1 MRLTL
6 IISSISPGGAERA
19 LSTMANYW
27 AEKRWKITLLT
38 FDDGSIPSFYDLDP
52 RINHI
57 SLGIAGVSTNMI
69 AGLFNNLKRIYVLRH
84 AISVS
89 KPDAVISF
97 MDKNNVI
104 TLLATRGQ
112 KVPVVVS
119 ERVDPALYSI
129 GRFWEQLR
137 LWTYPCADHVVVQSE
152 RALAYFPPKV
162 QARSTVIPNPVEPIP
177 EGKTSS
183 GDLLVK
189 PSIVGMGRFVRQKGF
204 DLLIKA
210 FARLKDRYSNW
221 TLTILGDGDLRM
233 QLESLRAELGLEN
246 RVHLPGIVKNP
257 HKILKQADIFVF
269 PSRYEGFPNALTEA
283 MACGLPVISTDC
295 PSGPREIIRD
305 GVDGVLVPPE
315 DVDALAVAMDRLMSD
330 EAERNRLAS
339 RAMEVSERF
348 GLEKVMGMWEEV
360 LNRVIKERRL

>member
-1 MRLTL
+1 MRITT
-6 IISSISPGGAERA
+6 IISSLYTGGAERA

-27 AEKRWKITLLT
+27 AAKRWKITLLIY
-38 FDDGSIPSFYDLDP
+38 DDGSTPTFYSLDSQI
-52 RINHI
+52 RTIA
-57 SLGIAGVSTNMI
+57 LGIAGVSTNMI
-69 AGLFNNLKRIYVLRH
+69 AGLFNNLKRVYVLRK

-104 TLLATRGQ
+104 TLLATRGL

-119 ERVDPALYSI
+119 EQTDPASHSI
-129 GRFWEQLR
+129 GRIWEQLR
-137 LWTYPCADHVVVQSE
+137 RWTYPWADHVVVQSQ

-162 QARSTVIPNPVEPIP
+162 QARSIVIPNPVEPIP

-183 GDLLVK
+183 DDLLGK
-189 PSIVGMGRFVRQKGF
+189 PSIIGMGRLVREKGF
-204 DLLIKA
+204 DLLLKA
-210 FARLKDRYSNW
+210 FARLKDRYPNW
-221 TLTILGDGDLRM
+221 TLTILGDGNLRP

-257 HKILKQADIFVF
+257 HQILKQAEIFVF
-269 PSRYEGFPNALTEA
+269 SSRYEGFPMALTEA

-339 RAMEVSERF
+339 RATEVSERF